1 MALVNRKRLNSTLR
15 EDNYNFVTEITD
27 KTKLHQSKIFDLAI
41 DILKLELKNTDILT
55 LMNKI
60 NNIQE

>member
-15 EDNYNFVTEITD
+15 EDNYNFVTEITEE
-27 KTKLHQSKIFDLAI
+27 TGLNQSKIFDLAI
-41 DILKLELKNTDILT
+41 DILRLELKNSDLLT

-60 NNIQE
+60 NNKQE